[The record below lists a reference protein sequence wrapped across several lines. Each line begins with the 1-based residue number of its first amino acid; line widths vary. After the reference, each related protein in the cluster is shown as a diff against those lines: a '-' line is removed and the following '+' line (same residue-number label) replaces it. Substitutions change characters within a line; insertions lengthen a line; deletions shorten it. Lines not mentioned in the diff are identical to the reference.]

1 LQLTFYREICIMKTL
16 EEVKKEHIRQ
26 VLDYTN
32 WDIKKASKILKV
44 SEVFLEKEIQKMG
57 NLELADRKISKRII
71 H

>member
-1 LQLTFYREICIMKTL
+1 MKTL
-16 EEVKKEHIRQ
+16 EEAKKEHIRQ

-57 NLELADRKISKRII
+57 NLELADRKTSKRII